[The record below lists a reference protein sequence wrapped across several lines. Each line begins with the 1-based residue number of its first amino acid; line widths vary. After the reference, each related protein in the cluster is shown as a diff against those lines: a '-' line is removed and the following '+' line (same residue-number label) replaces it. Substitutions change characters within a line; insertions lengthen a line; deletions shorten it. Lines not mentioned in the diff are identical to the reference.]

1 MQEAHGTDARSAGE
15 AARAARVDP
24 GPSHPPP
31 GARTVPPRAPHREVG
46 RIDHG
51 PSRPAPPPA
60 RPLAPAAVPAA
71 PRAAAAPKTAANPRL
86 AYLPVAV
93 LLAISLLG
101 SPYYLLSQAG
111 RVRHPWHAAL
121 RPSGTVGQSIGIFA
135 FALFLFLWLYPL
147 RKRVRWLAFTGS
159 VPRWLDVHV
168 AAGIV
173 VPLAGAVHAGW
184 RFRGLI
190 GLGYAAMLVVALSG
204 VIGRYIYVRIPR
216 RRDGLELSREEAAGR
231 RRELIAEIAAA
242 TGLDPQRIET
252 MLAPAAAD
260 AARLGL
266 AAAVAQM
273 VRDDVARRRAARR
286 LAAEIRS
293 ARPHALDGRALRRV
307 QALARR
313 EMALAQQAR
322 MLDATHRLFRF
333 WHAAH
338 QPVAISALVAVAVH
352 VAVVVAVGATWFR

>member
-1 MQEAHGTDARSAGE
+1 MRSARPP
-15 AARAARVDP
+15 ARRN
-24 GPSHPPP
+24 
-31 GARTVPPRAPHREVG
+31 PRRAL
-46 RIDHG
+46 G
-51 PSRPAPPPA
+51 PSRRTPPSGKTVFPATPPPA
-60 RPLAPAAVPAA
+60 RHRLARPPAPATVP
-71 PRAAAAPKTAANPRL
+71 AAPKTAANPRL

-93 LLAISLLG
+93 LAAITLLG

-111 RVRHPWHAAL
+111 RVRHAWHPWL
-121 RPSGTVGQSIGIFA
+121 RPSGTVGQSVGIFA

-231 RRELIAEIAAA
+231 RRELVAELAAA

-260 AARLGL
+260 AAGFGL

-286 LAAEIRS
+286 LAAEIRT
-293 ARPHALDGRALRRV
+293 ARPDALDRRALRRV
-307 QALARR
+307 LALARR

-338 QPVAISALVAVAVH
+338 QPVAISAFAAVAIH
-352 VAVVVAVGATWFR
+352 VAVVVAVGATWFW

>member
-1 MQEAHGTDARSAGE
+1 
-15 AARAARVDP
+15 V
-24 GPSHPPP
+24 
-31 GARTVPPRAPHREVG
+31 
-46 RIDHG
+46 
-51 PSRPAPPPA
+51 
-60 RPLAPAAVPAA
+60 
-71 PRAAAAPKTAANPRL
+71 
-86 AYLPVAV
+86 LPVV
-93 LLAISLLG
+93 LLAAVTLAG
-101 SPYYLLSQAG
+101 SPYYLLSQAD
-111 RVRHPWHAAL
+111 RVRHPWHPWL
-121 RPSGTVGQSIGIFA
+121 RPSGVVGQSIGLFA

-260 AARLGL
+260 AAGLGL

-273 VRDDVARRRAARR
+273 VCDDVARRRAARR
-286 LAAEIRS
+286 LADEIRG

-322 MLDATHRLFRF
+322 MLDATHRLLRF

-338 QPVAISALVAVAVH
+338 QPVAISALVAVAIH
-352 VAVVVAVGATWFR
+352 VAVVVALGTTWFR

>member
-1 MQEAHGTDARSAGE
+1 MAGAQETAPRSVEDADRNPGTASAPPLRK
-15 AARAARVDP
+15 APAVRAP
-24 GPSHPPP
+24 GPAPSSRASGPES
-31 GARTVPPRAPHREVG
+31 GGRASVPVAAPAS
-46 RIDHG
+46 
-51 PSRPAPPPA
+51 PSRSP
-60 RPLAPAAVPAA
+60 
-71 PRAAAAPKTAANPRL
+71 ANPRL
-86 AYLPVAV
+86 AWLPVAL
-93 LLAISLLG
+93 LLAITLLG

-111 RVRHPWHAAL
+111 RVRHPWHAWL
-121 RPSGTVGQSIGIFA
+121 RPSGIVGQAVGLFA

-216 RRDGLELSREEAAGR
+216 QRDGVELSREAAAGR
-231 RRELIAEIAAA
+231 RRELVTEIAVA
-242 TGLDPQRIET
+242 TGLDPLRIEAT
-252 MLAPAAAD
+252 LAPAAAK
-260 AARLGL
+260 ATGL
-266 AAAVAQM
+266 VSAVAQM

-286 LAAEIRS
+286 LAAEVRT
-293 ARPHALDGRALRRV
+293 ARPQAFDRRALRRV
-307 QALARR
+307 LTLARR

-338 QPVAISALVAVAVH
+338 QPFAISAFLAVALH
-352 VAVVVAVGATWFR
+352 VAVVVAVGATWFW

>member
-1 MQEAHGTDARSAGE
+1 MAGVQGTARRPTE
-15 AARAARVDP
+15 ETARASGAHEAPSARASAPLSAPPSAP
-24 GPSHPPP
+24 GPVPRE
-31 GARTVPPRAPHREVG
+31 RT
-46 RIDHG
+46 
-51 PSRPAPPPA
+51 PSPPA
-60 RPLAPAAVPAA
+60 SPAA
-71 PRAAAAPKTAANPRL
+71 PTKSPANPRL

-93 LLAISLLG
+93 LAAITLLG
-101 SPYYLLSQAG
+101 SPYYLLAQAG
-111 RVRHPWHAAL
+111 RVRHAWHPWL
-121 RPSGTVGQSIGIFA
+121 RPSGYVGQTIGVLA

-204 VIGRYIYVRIPR
+204 VVGRYIYVRIPR

-231 RRELIAEIAAA
+231 RRELVAELATA
-242 TGLDPQRIET
+242 TGLDPQRIEAT
-252 MLAPAAAD
+252 LAPAAAN
-260 AARLGL
+260 AAGLGL
-266 AAAVAQM
+266 ASAVAQM
-273 VRDDVARRRAARR
+273 VRDDVARRRAAWR
-286 LAAEIRS
+286 LAAEVRT
-293 ARPHALDGRALRRV
+293 ARPQALDRRALRRV
-307 QALARR
+307 LALARR

-338 QPVAISALVAVAVH
+338 QPFAISAFVAVALH
-352 VAVVVAVGATWFR
+352 VAVVVAVGATWFW

>member
-1 MQEAHGTDARSAGE
+1 MAGAQGTARRPDEEVPRAIGARGATSASTSGPPGS
-15 AARAARVDP
+15 AP
-24 GPSHPPP
+24 GPASHE
-31 GARTVPPRAPHREVG
+31 RTQAL
-46 RIDHG
+46 
-51 PSRPAPPPA
+51 PASPA
-60 RPLAPAAVPAA
+60 SATKSP
-71 PRAAAAPKTAANPRL
+71 ANPRL
-86 AYLPVAV
+86 AYVPVAV

-111 RVRHPWHAAL
+111 RVRHAWHPWL
-121 RPSGTVGQSIGIFA
+121 RPSGYVGQTIGIVA

-147 RKRVRWLAFTGS
+147 RKRVRWLAFTGA
-159 VPRWLDVHV
+159 VPRWLDLHV
-168 AAGIV
+168 AAGLV

-204 VIGRYIYVRIPR
+204 VVGRYIYVRIPR

-231 RRELIAEIAAA
+231 RRELVTEIAAA
-242 TGLDPQRIET
+242 TGLDPQRIEAT
-252 MLAPAAAD
+252 LAPAAAN
-260 AARLGL
+260 ATGLGL
-266 AAAVAQM
+266 ASAVAQM

-286 LAAEIRS
+286 LAAEVRT
-293 ARPHALDGRALRRV
+293 ARPEAFDRRALRRV
-307 QALARR
+307 LALARR

-338 QPVAISALVAVAVH
+338 QPFAISAFLAVALH
-352 VAVVVAVGATWFR
+352 VAVVVAVGATWFW